1 MKLIHD
7 CVRDV
12 MLYVEEN
19 LIDDKIM
26 DIQTIAKNLSTYS
39 LADINYTCKK
49 LDEAG
54 YLIVNPLSFDCNIVT
69 EMTYNGHLFLDDIRD
84 DGVWKAVKSKASK
97 VAGVSLP
104 ILQQLASAYIAT
116 KLGLG

>member
-19 LIDDKIM
+19 LTDNKLM
-26 DIQTIAKNLSTYS
+26 DIEVISKDLPKYS
-39 LADINYTCKK
+39 LEDITYTCKK

-54 YLIVNPLSFDCNIVT
+54 YLMISPLSMDCYFVK

-84 DGVWKAVKSKASK
+84 DGVWKEVKSKSSKIAS
-97 VAGVSLP
+97 VSLP
-104 ILQQLASAYIAT
+104 ILQKLAASLILA
-116 KLGLG
+116 KFGLS